1 MRRVGG
7 FRSVADLETFGQ
19 KLQQEGFYVDT
30 KPFGILKYLEVRSE
44 NLQAELY
51 LRETYLPDKHKD
63 LTVKDERLIEVIK
76 GKYPYEGISKFQPSC

>member
-7 FRSVADLETFGQ
+7 FRSVADLETFGK

-63 LTVKDERLIEVIK
+63 LTVIK